1 MIPETVSVDGVK
13 KWQDNGKTDAR
24 PESIIIKLLADGVQ
38 IDSKTVTEADG
49 WAWSFTDL
57 PKHKAGHVLIN
68 YTIDEEPVEG
78 YITKIDN
85 YNVIN
90 TITGYTSLSGTKQWD
105 DNDNQDGK
113 RPESIT
119 VNLYADGVKVDSR
132 TIREKADK
140 TWETWS
146 FANLPKYTDAG
157 VEINYTIDEEL
168 VEGYKTNIAEVTIDN
183 SDNRIFEIKNSYSPE
198 TTDRSVEKI
207 WLDEND
213 QDGIRPEKI
222 AVRLIGTVNSGA
234 ETRTVFTD
242 KVSLSEENDWKYAWS
257 DLPTYS
263 KGLKVNY
270 TVEEIK
276 VNGYSSTTVGESNF
290 IITNTHTPE
299 TVQFK
304 VNKIWEDDN
313 NRDGIRPGT
322 VSFKIVEVDQS
333 GNVIADTG
341 NTVTF
346 TSDDNFAPKMTPE
359 LPKYRDGKEIEYSL
373 VEGEITGYQS
383 EVNYVVPDGFI
394 AKNTHDPTR
403 VKIKGVKS
411 WNDNNDAEG
420 NRPKT
425 LTFELWKNVNGVH
438 EKVDEKTINAIGN
451 WTCEF
456 NGPLGR
462 GYLEYENGTK
472 IQYYIVESNVEGYVL
487 NSEASSISEKDAEN
501 TITVTLTNDYKPEYT
516 SRKVM
521 KSWIDDNNRDGVR
534 PTSIKVQLY
543 SDPEMTKPYGDP
555 ITLDESNGWS
565 YEWTDLPVK
574 LNGEQVDYT
583 VAELRYGEPWETQ
596 YVTTYNEENPFL
608 IENTHKPITIDI
620 EGAKTWNDEN
630 NRDGIRPES
639 IEIHLLADGVLV
651 ENGVKTVTA
660 ADEWKWSFTNL
671 PKYADGKEIVYTIEE
686 VITAG
691 TLAAE
696 LYEIVV
702 DGYNVINTYIPE
714 TVDIEGQKIWDDND
728 NAAGARPASIVVN
741 LLADG
746 LVVDTMTV
754 TAENNWAYAFRNLR
768 KYLDGKEIVY
778 TVSEQQV
785 EGYTP
790 SIDGYNITNRYTP
803 GYTYLA
809 GNKVWNDGDDV
820 DGLRPNSV
828 TIRLYRDGEMIR
840 TAQANVGNNWTF
852 MFTDLPIA
860 AADGHEYLYTITED
874 GVMGYTSTINGTT
887 VVNTHTPETPP
898 PPPVPPTPPTT
909 PPEDEDVLGARRTR
923 DVLGARR
930 QKAVLGARRTP
941 QTGDEA
947 KMAAWAMAMS
957 ASAAACAAWFGFKRR
972 EKK

>member
-1 MIPETVSVDGVK
+1 M
-13 KWQDNGKTDAR
+13 
-24 PESIIIKLLADGVQ
+24 
-38 IDSKTVTEADG
+38 
-49 WAWSFTDL
+49 
-57 PKHKAGHVLIN
+57 
-68 YTIDEEPVEG
+68 
-78 YITKIDN
+78 
-85 YNVIN
+85 
-90 TITGYTSLSGTKQWD
+90 
-105 DNDNQDGK
+105 
-113 RPESIT
+113 
-119 VNLYADGVKVDSR
+119 
-132 TIREKADK
+132 
-140 TWETWS
+140 
-146 FANLPKYTDAG
+146 
-157 VEINYTIDEEL
+157 
-168 VEGYKTNIAEVTIDN
+168 
-183 SDNRIFEIKNSYSPE
+183 
-198 TTDRSVEKI
+198 
-207 WLDEND
+207 
-213 QDGIRPEKI
+213 
-222 AVRLIGTVNSGA
+222 
-234 ETRTVFTD
+234 
-242 KVSLSEENDWKYAWS
+242 
-257 DLPTYS
+257 
-263 KGLKVNY
+263 
-270 TVEEIK
+270 
-276 VNGYSSTTVGESNF
+276 
-290 IITNTHTPE
+290 
-299 TVQFK
+299 
-304 VNKIWEDDN
+304 
-313 NRDGIRPGT
+313 
-322 VSFKIVEVDQS
+322 
-333 GNVIADTG
+333 
-341 NTVTF
+341 
-346 TSDDNFAPKMTPE
+346 
-359 LPKYRDGKEIEYSL
+359 
-373 VEGEITGYQS
+373 
-383 EVNYVVPDGFI
+383 
-394 AKNTHDPTR
+394 
-403 VKIKGVKS
+403 
-411 WNDNNDAEG
+411 
-420 NRPKT
+420 
-425 LTFELWKNVNGVH
+425 
-438 EKVDEKTINAIGN
+438 
-451 WTCEF
+451 
-456 NGPLGR
+456 
-462 GYLEYENGTK
+462 
-472 IQYYIVESNVEGYVL
+472 
-487 NSEASSISEKDAEN
+487 
-501 TITVTLTNDYKPEYT
+501 
-516 SRKVM
+516 
-521 KSWIDDNNRDGVR
+521 
-534 PTSIKVQLY
+534 
-543 SDPEMTKPYGDP
+543 
-555 ITLDESNGWS
+555 
-565 YEWTDLPVK
+565 K

-860 AADGHEYLYTITED
+860 AADGHEYVYTITED